1 MITSYADD
9 TNQISVSNLALN
21 LLLTTANWIKEN
33 QLILNTKKNTK
44 LVFFKTKNK
53 QLNGKDSL

>member
-33 QLILNTKKNTK
+33 QLILNTKKTK